1 MSKKLSIYLVNVSYF
16 DTMIRDVVLLMRQL
30 VFVDSDGTLKNSKGE
45 ITGNT
50 KRVVKE
56 LIDKDIQVIITTG
69 RPRYHALKVRNN
81 SNASKY
87 LISSN
92 GAEVYDIDEDKVIY
106 SRYMTP
112 SSVIDITSIA
122 NKYNCRCAFTVGN
135 VEYVQDEAKNV
146 NQVLLSDELDIFLQ
160 ENYVKQ
166 IFIRGDS
173 EIDIN
178 NAYMDIIKLNDT
190 KIVNESS
197 YFHDGIVE
205 KKGLWFSVG
214 HKDVNKG
221 MAIVELCRYLNV
233 ALEHTYGFGND
244 YNDIDMFSV
253 VNHSIIMENAN
264 DDLKKYATIITES
277 NDEEGVAILLENLF
291 LKEE

>member
-1 MSKKLSIYLVNVSYF
+1 MN
-16 DTMIRDVVLLMRQL
+16 RDVILLMKQL

-45 ITGNT
+45 ITENT

-56 LIDKDIQVIITTG
+56 LIDKNIEVIITTG
-69 RPRYHALKVRNN
+69 RPRYHALKVKNA

-92 GAEVYDIDEDKVIY
+92 GAEVYDINKDKVIY
-106 SRYMTP
+106 SRYMTS
-112 SSVIDITSIA
+112 SSVIDVTSIA
-122 NKYNCRCAFTVGN
+122 NKHNCRCAFTVN
-135 VEYVQDEAKNV
+135 DVEYVQDEAKNIH
-146 NQVLLSDELDIFLQ
+146 QVLLDIELEKFL
-160 ENYVKQ
+160 ENHYVKQ

-173 EIDIN
+173 EKDIN

-197 YFHDGIVE
+197 YFHDGIIE

-221 MAIVELCRYLNV
+221 MAIVELCRHLNV
-233 ALEHTYGFGND
+233 GLEYTYGFGND

-253 VNHSIIMENAN
+253 VNHSIIMENASEE
-264 DDLKKYATIITES
+264 LKKYATIITES

-291 LKEE
+291 LKEK

>member
-1 MSKKLSIYLVNVSYF
+1 M
-16 DTMIRDVVLLMRQL
+16 LLMRQL

-45 ITGNT
+45 ITDNT

-69 RPRYHALKVRNN
+69 RPRYHALKVKTN
-81 SNASKY
+81 SCASKY

-92 GAEVYDIDEDKVIY
+92 GAEVYDTDQNKIIY

-112 SSVIDITSIA
+112 ASVIDIASIA
-122 NKYNCRCAFTVGN
+122 NKYNCRCAFTVED

-146 NQVLLSDELDIFLQ
+146 HQVLLKSELEKFLLDH
-160 ENYVKQ
+160 YVKQ

-173 EIDIN
+173 EVDIN

-205 KKGLWFSVG
+205 QKGLWFSVG

-233 ALEHTYGFGND
+233 GLEHTYGFGND

-264 DDLKKYATIITES
+264 EDLKKYATIITES

>member
-1 MSKKLSIYLVNVSYF
+1 MSKLI
-16 DTMIRDVVLLMRQL
+16 
-30 VFVDSDGTLKNSKGE
+30 FVDSDGTLKNNQGIISDYTKEVLAKLQSKGIE
-45 ITGNT
+45 
-50 KRVVKE
+50 
-56 LIDKDIQVIITTG
+56 VIVTTG
-69 RPRYHALKVRNN
+69 RPRYHALKVKEN
-81 SNASKY
+81 SNASRY
-87 LISSN
+87 VISSN
-92 GAEVYDIDEDKVIY
+92 GAEVYDTELDKIIY
-106 SRYMTP
+106 SRYMTAP
-112 SSVIDITSIA
+112 SVIDITSIA
-122 NKYNCRCAFTVGN
+122 NKYNCRCAFTVEN

-146 NQVLLSDELDIFLQ
+146 HQVLLDSELEAFLQ
-160 ENYVKQ
+160 NHYVKQ

-173 EIDIN
+173 ETDIN

-221 MAIVELCRYLNV
+221 MAIVELCRHLNV
-233 ALEHTYGFGND
+233 GLEHTYGFGND

-264 DDLKKYATIITES
+264 EDLKKYATIITES
-277 NDEEGVAILLENLF
+277 NDQEGVAMLLENLF